1 MNVFSLSPPSKNSRS
16 SSSPRAM
23 ARGVS
28 RYPGAKAPLRR
39 EVHAPSRVTKFGLS
53 SRTSQRHR
61 GSDSS
66 CSTRQESGNDFG
78 EIFLRNYDDA
88 KLKALSA
95 LSYLRKDKDVVD
107 VDNEPDNV
115 VVISEDDEI
124 MEIEVI
130 DNGVVTVNEMEENVA
145 VEEGDSA
152 MEVKKMDEGN
162 VGVDSP
168 SNMWSSLVLNRSM
181 ANVSSFETYRKF
193 LGSAKNRTSRLKDLG
208 FTYLLKERCLTL
220 LKGLL
225 PLWKQAEETVKE
237 VPREPFTP
245 LSKEEENVVKR
256 ALSANSWDVLVSHKK
271 SNIDITGQN
280 LRCLRPGQWLNDE
293 VVNIY
298 LVLLK
303 EREAREP
310 KKFLKCHFFNT
321 FFYTKLASSEAGYN
335 YNAVRRWTSLK
346 RLGYRLIDCDKIFVP
361 IHMSIHWTL
370 AVINRRDK
378 KFQYLDSF
386 KGREPRVLDTLARYF
401 VDEVRDKSGEDID
414 VSSWKQE
421 FVQDLPLQK
430 NGHDCGMF
438 MLKYIDFYSR
448 GLDLCFGQE
457 HMPCFRV
464 RTAKEI
470 LQLKAD

>member
-293 VVNIY
+293 
-298 LVLLK
+298 
-303 EREAREP
+303 
-310 KKFLKCHFFNT
+310 
-321 FFYTKLASSEAGYN
+321 LASSEAGYN